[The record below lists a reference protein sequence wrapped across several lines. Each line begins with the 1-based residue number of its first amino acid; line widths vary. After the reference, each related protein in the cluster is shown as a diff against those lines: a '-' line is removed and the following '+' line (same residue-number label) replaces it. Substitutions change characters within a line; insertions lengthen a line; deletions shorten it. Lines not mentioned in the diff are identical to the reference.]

1 MPYIIEQC
9 FSDNEPPFASRA
21 QPNPMSPGAA
31 KFSPY
36 CVLRAPTRGRRLL
49 YAHIVMFNG

>member
-9 FSDNEPPFASRA
+9 FSDNEQPFASRA
-21 QPNPMSPGAA
+21 QPNPMSPGTA

-36 CVLRAPTRGRRLL
+36 SVLRHGAVASSTLTL
-49 YAHIVMFNG
+49 

>member
-36 CVLRAPTRGRRLL
+36 CVLRAPTRGC
-49 YAHIVMFNG
+49 HV